1 MLAPRVKDA
10 REETEG
16 RRSSRELLTM
26 VLKTARRPSRDVRR
40 DPLQFDVGRRDSVAV
55 QGGPHSSARL
65 AVVLAVTAAPVTAS
79 TSELGQDSAR

>member
-16 RRSSRELLTM
+16 RRSSRQLLTM

-55 QGGPHSSARL
+55 QGRSAFVRQDGCC
-65 AVVLAVTAAPVTAS
+65 
-79 TSELGQDSAR
+79 LGRHCGSRDCLYV